1 MRGGKIVE
9 YKRKI
14 LGLLLFLTV
23 SFIVLFTGN
32 NTFISNL
39 MFLILN
45 LTTIVVLYSE
55 NDFVLQINYMIV
67 IFFLFVLF
75 TMISLIWAEDLFH
88 SGERAMTLF
97 KLGINN
103 LLLYNVLKKYNIGDY
118 LLWGIIF
125 AASINQLLGL
135 HLISLSSDNAIS
147 LRFIGTIGN
156 PNGVAI
162 LMIFSLFGSMFFL
175 SRKNSFLQTI
185 YHFSNIILSMYII
198 LLTASKKGVIFGLL
212 IISIYVILSFRST
225 KQFLKL
231 ALFIFIGGII
241 FYNTVDRSSI
251 MASFDMTRRRFE
263 QFSRDLDHIN
273 SDNIAKSS
281 TEVRKYYIEE
291 GILMFKERPLLGWG
305 MDAFSLFYGG
315 AYSHCNYTEI
325 LLGSGL
331 IGGLLYFS
339 IYFVLF
345 IRIILMENSILVLY
359 LVSFVIFLLLLGLA
373 MVDYYDKLNLII
385 LVYLSYLAEFKK
397 KEEHFTSRQE
407 LR

>member
-32 NTFISNL
+32 NTFVSNL

-55 NDFVLQINYMIV
+55 NDFILYANYLIV
-67 IFFLFVLF
+67 TFFLFVLF
-75 TMISLIWAEDLFH
+75 VMVSLVWAEDVFR
-88 SGERAMTLF
+88 SGERGMTLL

-103 LLLYNVLKKYNIGDY
+103 LLLYNILKKYNVGNY

-125 AASINQLLGL
+125 AAFINQLLGL
-135 HLISLSSDNAIS
+135 HIISLGSGNATS
-147 LRFIGTIGN
+147 LRFLGTMGN
-156 PNGVAI
+156 PNGVAV
-162 LMIFSLFGSMFFL
+162 LMIFSLFASMVFL
-175 SRKNSFLQTI
+175 SRKISFLQTV
-185 YHFSNIILSMYII
+185 YHFSNIILSMYTI
-198 LLTASKKGVIFGLL
+198 LLTASKKGIIFGFF
-212 IISIYVILSFRST
+212 IIMIYILSSFRST
-225 KQFLKL
+225 KQFFKL
-231 ALFIFIGGII
+231 ALFIFFGGII

-251 MASFDMTRRRFE
+251 MVGFDMTRQRFE
-263 QFSRDLDHIN
+263 QFSRDLDHVSN
-273 SDNIAKSS
+273 DNTTKSS
-281 TEVRKYYIEE
+281 TEMRKYYIEE
-291 GILMFKERPLLGWG
+291 GFSMLRQRPLFGWG
-305 MDAFSLFYGG
+305 MDSFSIFHGH
-315 AYSHCNYTEI
+315 YSHCNYTEV

-339 IYFVLF
+339 IYFVLL
-345 IRIILMENSILVLY
+345 IRILLMKSSTLVFY

-385 LVYLSYLAEFKK
+385 LVYLSYVAESNP
-397 KEEHFTSRQE
+397 KESKVPLIKEIG
-407 LR
+407 